1 MINYI
6 EEIEL
11 SENERSFSIIDIKVK
26 GNSLIEKA
34 KNRNLASNFIRDI
47 KNLKVRGKSNQIA
60 EYLKLEDYGIRLKF
74 PPKYQREIILSKLL
88 D

>member
-1 MINYI
+1 MKHYI

-11 SENERSFSIIDIKVK
+11 SENERSFFVVSIKVK

-34 KNRNLASNFIRDI
+34 KNKSLAFNFIQNI
-47 KNLKVRGKSNQIA
+47 KKLKVRGKSNQIV

-74 PPKYQREIILSKLL
+74 PPKYQREIFLSKLL

>member
-1 MINYI
+1 MNNYI

-11 SENERSFSIIDIKVK
+11 SENERSFSILNIKVK
-26 GNSLIEKA
+26 GNNLIEKA
-34 KNRNLASNFIRDI
+34 KNKNLAFNFIQEI
-47 KNLKVRGKSNQIA
+47 KNLKVRGKSNQIV

-74 PPKYQREIILSKLL
+74 PPKYQREILLSKLL